1 MEDNLKK
8 VLITDLDDTLY
19 DWLGFF
25 IPSFYAMVDEL
36 VSITGID
43 KEILLSEYKEKH
55 QYYGTVEHPFVTL
68 ELPSIKNKYIG
79 MDFEQIKE
87 ILSEAFHRFNSV
99 RKQELSLFPSVK
111 HTLEKLTDNG
121 VIIIGF
127 TESTQEAGFYRLKK
141 LGIDAFFHSV
151 YVSDSLFHSEFETD
165 KRIHTINFKK
175 PDKDVLL
182 EICYDEKISVSD
194 VVYVGDSLTK
204 DVYMA
209 KMAGVT
215 SVWARYEKEQNDFYQ
230 KLVDITSWTDED
242 FIRESTLKKEWNEK
256 NLLPDYCISNYSE
269 LLPIFDISEGK

>member
-1 MEDNLKK
+1 MKK

-43 KEILLSEYKEKH
+43 KGTLLSEYKEKH

-68 ELPSIKNKYIG
+68 ELPSIKNKYNA
-79 MDFEQIKE
+79 MDSDQIKV
-87 ILSEAFHRFNSV
+87 ILSEACHRFNSV
-99 RKQELSLFPSVK
+99 RKQELNLFPYVK
-111 HTLEKLTDNG
+111 QTLEKLYNNG
-121 VIIIGF
+121 ITIIGF

-141 LGIDAFFHSV
+141 LGIDVFFQSV
-151 YVSDSLFHSEFETD
+151 YVSVSSFDSKFEQD
-165 KRIHTINFKK
+165 QKIHTIKFKK
-175 PDKDVLL
+175 PNKDVLL
-182 EICYDEKISVSD
+182 EICQDENLSVSD

-209 KMAGVT
+209 KMAGIT
-215 SVWARYEKEQNDFYQ
+215 SVWAKYEKKQNDFYQ

-242 FIRESTLKKEWNEK
+242 FTRESTLKKEWNEK
-256 NLLPDYCISNYSE
+256 NLSPDYCISNYSE
-269 LLPIFDISEGK
+269 LLPLFDIREEK

>member
-1 MEDNLKK
+1 MCSCI
-8 VLITDLDDTLY
+8 VLI
-19 DWLGFF
+19 
-25 IPSFYAMVDEL
+25 
-36 VSITGID
+36 
-43 KEILLSEYKEKH
+43 
-55 QYYGTVEHPFVTL
+55 
-68 ELPSIKNKYIG
+68 
-79 MDFEQIKE
+79 
-87 ILSEAFHRFNSV
+87 
-99 RKQELSLFPSVK
+99 
-111 HTLEKLTDNG
+111 
-121 VIIIGF
+121 
-127 TESTQEAGFYRLKK
+127 
-141 LGIDAFFHSV
+141 
-151 YVSDSLFHSEFETD
+151 SDSLFHSEFETD

-182 EICYDEKISVSD
+182 EISYDEKISVSD

-209 KMAGVT
+209 KMAEVT